1 MASCAIIPRVK
12 NKKGEVVD
20 SKLFKDLLS
29 FTSYNRPITTE
40 IYLKTKNPRFN
51 TQVKGE
57 LKYDENN
64 EPTLR
69 SLFDNTNLAT
79 YIPEKNVY
87 QKLNKDIG
95 HFEKDGKKVKT
106 VEDTTENFNELVEK
120 AIEFNNKNDFKDE
133 YVAIVSRSSDENSES
148 VLSIEVVK
156 RTQENSAEAASME
169 KSYNLNKQ
177 IRGLLKEFGVKD
189 EALTDLEERL
199 GINGITDFSKLEGM
213 TKGLVALIRI
223 AKGMRGEQ
231 ALPEEFAHFSIEA
244 LGDHPLVNRLLNIL
258 SKEGVVQKILGNE
271 YDDYVLK
278 YKGDKILLA
287 KEAAGKLVAD
297 HMLNNKPI
305 PVSPHKTLL
314 QRVIEAIK
322 NLFRKIDPVTINNA
336 ITEADK
342 TAGEI
347 AKKLLNG
354 DLNNNISLNSIKE
367 RRSLYNL
374 QERIDRDKKL
384 VRAIIDNEVKRLQIY
399 EKIDTKGTFSINQR
413 ILIDKIEESLKNNN
427 EIEGIYTFLAETTKI
442 IEQLSDRLNK
452 IMQQSNTTNTIESSR
467 QLRYI
472 RNYIYSYKSI
482 LKMISEAISNE
493 RHLNDNRYDDRITN
507 VVKDAIYHIGL
518 IEEDYK
524 QVALPLIVPFLQS
537 FLGDDIV
544 IPFGKFKGRK
554 ISIEQLMKESE
565 DIGFFDRW
573 LDAMADSSSYVLK
586 SIDQAVKLSK
596 GKARLRTIEF
606 KKRLE
611 ALGVELEKAGIRDT
625 EWMFE
630 KDEKGNKTGRYI
642 SDRDYNKYRKAKQE
656 KFSELEEKYGKNPT
670 GEDLSKRNA
679 ELSEWY
685 NEHTEKVD
693 GVTKPKESLY
703 PGPKLNDAQK
713 KFYNGVMAIK
723 KELDAMLPEGYV
735 SLLNTVKI
743 RKELLERMKSSSNA
757 GKQFWEAVKDTFI
770 RRCDDTDIGDRV
782 PLQDFEGHVVQTLPI
797 YFTRIKEG
805 ESENDI
811 STDVVGTLT
820 AYAAMATDFDEMNK
834 IIDLLETTRSVLR
847 DILDVTEDKYKNEEA
862 RILKQKYNIRILQ
875 RLDDYF
881 DMQIYGKYM
890 DDDGSWGKIDKAKL
904 ANSINHLT
912 SLNML
917 GLNVLAGI
925 SNVTTGVVMMN
936 IEAFCGQFFNK
947 TAVAKADAHYAKYL
961 PMYLGNIGSR
971 VKTDWLSLF
980 DEMFNVLQDYETE
993 IRDTRFNIKN
1003 RFKRLCGT
1011 SAFFIMN
1018 NAGEHWM
1025 QNRTALA
1032 LAMSY
1037 KMKDDKGRDTN
1048 LIDALE
1054 IAYTDPSDK
1063 SKGAK
1068 MRIKKGYTKED
1079 GSAFTEKDI
1088 IAFERKAAAIN
1099 QRMHGIYNKLD
1110 RSAVQKLAI
1119 GRMAIM
1125 FRKWIKPSLNRRFK
1139 SMSKNLDLDAWTE
1152 GYYRTTWRFFKQIVK
1167 ETKEGQ
1173 FSIAANWN
1181 NLTIE
1186 EKQNIKRGLTEISH
1200 FVILVAFLGMM
1211 KWNDDDK
1218 SWLKSMIE
1226 LQARRLYTELGAQV
1240 PGPQMASE
1248 AFTIVKSPAAGIKTL
1263 ESIGGLVGLLNPYNY
1278 EWFNGDEAIIQ
1289 SGRYKDHSKAYKLF
1303 FESPAIPMNK
1313 TIYRGLH
1320 PDESIPFYKQ

>member
-29 FTSYNRPITTE
+29 FTSYNRPVTTE
-40 IYLKTKNPRFN
+40 IYLKTKNPRFSA
-51 TQVKGE
+51 QVKGE

-69 SLFDNTNLAT
+69 SLFNNTNIAT
-79 YIPEKNVY
+79 YISEKNVY

-95 HFEKDGKKVKT
+95 HFEKDNKKIKT
-106 VEDTTENFNELVEK
+106 IEDTTENFNKLVEK
-120 AIEFNNKNDFKDE
+120 AIEFNNKNDFKDD
-133 YVAIVSRSSDENSES
+133 YVAIVSRNSDKNSNS

-156 RTQENSAEAASME
+156 RTQENSAEADSME

-189 EALTDLEERL
+189 EALTDLEERV
-199 GINGITDFSKLEGM
+199 GINGITDFSKLEEM

-223 AKGMRGEQ
+223 AKGMRGEKV
-231 ALPEEFAHFSIEA
+231 LPEEFAHFSIEA
-244 LGDHPLVNRLLNIL
+244 LGDHPLVNRLLNLL
-258 SKEGVVQKILGNE
+258 SKEDVIQKILGNE
-271 YDDYVLK
+271 YDDYILK

-287 KEAAGKLVAD
+287 KEAAGKLVAK
-297 HMLNNKPI
+297 HMLDNNPI
-305 PVSPHKTLL
+305 PASPHKTLL

-322 NLFRKIDPVTINNA
+322 NLFKKMDPETINNA

-354 DLNNNISLNSIKE
+354 DLNNNISLNNIKE

-384 VRAIIDNEVKRLQIY
+384 VRAIIENEVRRLQIY
-399 EKIDTKGTFSINQR
+399 KKVDTKGTFSINQQ
-413 ILIDKIEESLKNNN
+413 ILIDKIEQSLKSNN
-427 EIEGIYTFLAETTKI
+427 EIEGIYTFLTEAIKI
-442 IEQLSDRLNK
+442 VGQLSNRLNK
-452 IMQQSNTTNTIESSR
+452 LMQQSNTINIIENSQ

-482 LKMISEAISNE
+482 LKMISEVISSE
-493 RHLNDNRYDDRITN
+493 QHFNDNRYDDRITN
-507 VVKDAIYHIGL
+507 AVKDVMYHIGI

-524 QVALPLIVPFLQS
+524 QIALPLVVPFLQS
-537 FLGDDIV
+537 FLGNDIV

-554 ISIEQLMKESE
+554 ISIEELMRESE

-573 LDAMADSSSYVLK
+573 LDSMADSSSYVLK

-611 ALGVELEKAGIRDT
+611 ALGIELEKAGIRDT

-642 SDRDYNKYRKAKQE
+642 SDRNYGKYRKAKQE
-656 KFSELEEKYGKNPT
+656 KFSELEEKYGKNPA
-670 GEDLSKRNA
+670 GEDLNKRNA
-679 ELSEWY
+679 ELSKWY
-685 NEHTEKVD
+685 NEHTEKVN

-703 PGPKLNDAQK
+703 PGPNLNNAQK
-713 KFYNGVMAIK
+713 KFYDGVMAIK

-735 SLLNTVKI
+735 SPLNTVKI
-743 RKELLERMKSSSNA
+743 RKELLERMKSPNNA

-782 PLQDFEGHVVQTLPI
+782 PLQDFEGHVVQMLPI
-797 YFTRIKEG
+797 YFTKIKAG

-811 STDVVGTLT
+811 STDVVGTLI
-820 AYAAMATDFDEMNK
+820 AYASMAIDFNEMSK
-834 IIDLLETTRSVLR
+834 IINLLETARSVLR
-847 DILDVTEDKYKNEEA
+847 DKLNVTDSKYKNKEN

-890 DDDGSWGKIDKAKL
+890 DDEGSWGKIDKAKL
-904 ANSINHLT
+904 TNFINHLT

-917 GLNVLAGI
+917 GLNALAGI
-925 SNVTTGVVMMN
+925 SNVTTGIVMMN
-936 IEAFCGQFFNK
+936 IEAFCKQFFNK
-947 TAVAKADAHYAKYL
+947 AAVAKADAHYAKYL

-1011 SAFFIMN
+1011 SAFFVMN

-1037 KMKDDKGRDTN
+1037 KMKDANGRDTN

-1054 IAYTDPSDK
+1054 IVYTDPSDK
-1063 SKGAK
+1063 SKGAR
-1068 MRIKKGYTKED
+1068 MRIKEGYTKED
-1079 GSAFTEKDI
+1079 GSTFTEKDI

-1110 RSAVQKLAI
+1110 RSAIQKVAI

-1152 GYYRTTWRFFKQIVK
+1152 GYYITTWRFFKQIAK
-1167 ETKEGQ
+1167 ESKEGQ
-1173 FSIAANWN
+1173 FSISTNWN

-1200 FVILVAFLGMM
+1200 FLILVAFLGMM
-1211 KWNDDDK
+1211 KWDDDDK

-1226 LQARRLYTELGAQV
+1226 LQARRLYTELGSQV

-1248 AFTIVKSPAAGIKTL
+1248 AFTILKSPAAGIKTL

-1278 EWFNGDEAIIQ
+1278 EWFNGEDAIIQ
-1289 SGRYKDHSKAYKLF
+1289 SGRYKDHTKAYKLF
-1303 FESPAIPMNK
+1303 YESPVIPMNK

-1320 PDESIPFYKQ
+1320 PDESIPFYK